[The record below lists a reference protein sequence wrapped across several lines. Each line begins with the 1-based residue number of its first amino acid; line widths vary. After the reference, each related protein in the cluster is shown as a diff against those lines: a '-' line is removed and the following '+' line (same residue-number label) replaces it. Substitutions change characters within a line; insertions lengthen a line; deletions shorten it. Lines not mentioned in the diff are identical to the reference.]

1 MYRQP
6 QYIFSSRGR
15 SRVYFNAP
23 AICGTLTSF
32 INRTVCSAPRVCFT
46 SLVEEQK
53 GVVKGALWDGRW
65 GGVWTDVTLAP
76 FPFEERWATLESMRL
91 TGVQL
96 ILVSVKPK
104 TSSVCS
110 PEGSQDIL
118 VKDPLSLNC
127 QATSNPSGESNYI
140 GTISNPIL
148 HPLCFVVQAWMQN
161 SG

>member
-1 MYRQP
+1 M
-6 QYIFSSRGR
+6 
-15 SRVYFNAP
+15 YFNAP

-32 INRTVCSAPRVCFT
+32 INRTVCSAPRVCFA

-53 GVVKGALWDGRW
+53 GVVKGALWDGW
-65 GGVWTDVTLAP
+65 VGGGVCRGGSLNGRHVGARS
-76 FPFEERWATLESMRL
+76 PFEERWATLESVRL
-91 TGVQL
+91 AEVQL
-96 ILVSVKPK
+96 VLVSVKPK

-118 VKDPLSLNC
+118 VKDPLSLNR
-127 QATSNPSGESNYI
+127 QATSNPSGKSNYI

-148 HPLCFVVQAWMQN
+148 RPLCFVVQAWTQN

>member
-1 MYRQP
+1 M
-6 QYIFSSRGR
+6 
-15 SRVYFNAP
+15 
-23 AICGTLTSF
+23 
-32 INRTVCSAPRVCFT
+32 
-46 SLVEEQK
+46 
-53 GVVKGALWDGRW
+53 
-65 GGVWTDVTLAP
+65 AP
-76 FPFEERWATLESMRL
+76 FPFEERWATLESVHL